1 MNVTEINDI
10 KYPYGTYWK
19 CKKLHIY
26 RNSKEVFLSSIHWQL
41 FTIATLIDHLAV
53 IEVNKLDI
61 IKLKRNH
68 SLPIF
73 FSKFLLNFSDS
84 FIYLSHLI
92 D

>member
-41 FTIATLIDHLAV
+41 FTIATLIEHLAV

-61 IKLKRNH
+61 IKLKTK
-68 SLPIF
+68 PF
-73 FSKFLLNFSDS
+73 FAHLL
-84 FIYLSHLI
+84 
-92 D
+92 